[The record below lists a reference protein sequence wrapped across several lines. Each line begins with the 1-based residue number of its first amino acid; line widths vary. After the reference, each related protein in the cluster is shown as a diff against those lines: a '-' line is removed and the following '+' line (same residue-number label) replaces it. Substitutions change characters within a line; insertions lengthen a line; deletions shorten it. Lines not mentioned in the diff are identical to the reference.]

1 MLFVYFMCIIYT
13 TEGFNM
19 KNLAAQA
26 LAFQYKLILENAT
39 SLINTNNRPLDQ
51 IDKAL
56 GDMVLANQKLQLL
69 NKIVEENNPKAIAED
84 SESKQ

>member
-1 MLFVYFMCIIYT
+1 MLFVCFMCIIYT
-13 TEGFNM
+13 TEGFIM

-26 LAFQYKLILENAT
+26 LAFQYKLQLENAT

-69 NKIVEENNPKAIAED
+69 NRIVDENNPKEIAEPP
-84 SESKQ
+84 ESN

>member
-13 TEGFNM
+13 TEGFIM

-26 LAFQYKLILENAT
+26 LAFQYKLQLENAT

-56 GDMVLANQKLQLL
+56 GEMVLANQKLQLL
-69 NKIVEENNPKAIAED
+69 NRIVDENNPKEVD
-84 SESKQ
+84 TYENKE

>member
-13 TEGFNM
+13 TEGFIM

-69 NKIVEENNPKAIAED
+69 NRIVDENNPKEIAEPP
-84 SESKQ
+84 ESN

>member
-1 MLFVYFMCIIYT
+1 MCIIYT
-13 TEGFNM
+13 TEGFIM

-56 GDMVLANQKLQLL
+56 GEMVLANQKLQLL
-69 NKIVEENNPKAIAED
+69 NRIVDENNPKEIAEPP
-84 SESKQ
+84 ESN

>member
-1 MLFVYFMCIIYT
+1 MCIIYT

-26 LAFQYKLILENAT
+26 LAFQYKLQLENAT

-56 GDMVLANQKLQLL
+56 GEMVLANQKLQLL
-69 NKIVEENNPKAIAED
+69 NRIVDENNPKEIAEP
-84 SESKQ
+84 SESN

>member
-1 MLFVYFMCIIYT
+1 MYFMCIIYT
-13 TEGFNM
+13 TEGFIM

-26 LAFQYKLILENAT
+26 LAFQYKLQLENAT

-56 GDMVLANQKLQLL
+56 GEMVLANQKLQLL
-69 NKIVEENNPKAIAED
+69 NRIVDENNPKEIAEPP
-84 SESKQ
+84 ESN

>member
-1 MLFVYFMCIIYT
+1 VYNLYNR
-13 TEGFNM
+13 GFIM

-26 LAFQYKLILENAT
+26 LAFQYKLQLENAT

-56 GDMVLANQKLQLL
+56 GEMVLANQKLQLL
-69 NKIVEENNPKAIAED
+69 NRIVDENNPKEIAEP
-84 SESKQ
+84 SESN

>member
-13 TEGFNM
+13 TEGFIM

-26 LAFQYKLILENAT
+26 LAFQYKLQLENAT

-56 GDMVLANQKLQLL
+56 GEMVLANQKLQLL
-69 NKIVEENNPKAIAED
+69 NRIVDENNPKEIAEP
-84 SESKQ
+84 SESN

>member
-1 MLFVYFMCIIYT
+1 MCIIYT
-13 TEGFNM
+13 TEGFIM

-26 LAFQYKLILENAT
+26 LAFQYKLQLENAT

-56 GDMVLANQKLQLL
+56 GEMVLANQKLQLL
-69 NKIVEENNPKAIAED
+69 NRIVDENNPKEVD
-84 SESKQ
+84 TYENKE

>member
-1 MLFVYFMCIIYT
+1 VYNLYNR
-13 TEGFNM
+13 GFIM

-69 NKIVEENNPKAIAED
+69 NRIVDENNPKEIAEPP
-84 SESKQ
+84 ESN

>member
-1 MLFVYFMCIIYT
+1 VYFMCIIYT
-13 TEGFNM
+13 TEGFIM

-26 LAFQYKLILENAT
+26 LAFQYKLQLENAT

-56 GDMVLANQKLQLL
+56 GEMVLANQKLQLL
-69 NKIVEENNPKAIAED
+69 NRIVDENNPKEIAEP
-84 SESKQ
+84 SESN

>member
-1 MLFVYFMCIIYT
+1 
-13 TEGFNM
+13 M

-69 NKIVEENNPKAIAED
+69 NKIVQENNPEAIAED
-84 SESKQ
+84 SESK

>member
-1 MLFVYFMCIIYT
+1 MFYVYNLYNR
-13 TEGFNM
+13 GFNM

-26 LAFQYKLILENAT
+26 LAFQYKLQLENAT

-56 GDMVLANQKLQLL
+56 GEMVLANQKLQLL
-69 NKIVEENNPKAIAED
+69 NRIVDENNPKEIAEP
-84 SESKQ
+84 SESN

>member
-1 MLFVYFMCIIYT
+1 
-13 TEGFNM
+13 M

-26 LAFQYKLILENAT
+26 LAFQYKLQLENAT

-56 GDMVLANQKLQLL
+56 GEMVLANQKLQLL
-69 NKIVEENNPKAIAED
+69 NRIVDENNPKEVD
-84 SESKQ
+84 TYENKE

>member
-1 MLFVYFMCIIYT
+1 
-13 TEGFNM
+13 M

-26 LAFQYKLILENAT
+26 LAFQYKLQLENAT

-56 GDMVLANQKLQLL
+56 GEMVLANQKLQLL
-69 NKIVEENNPKAIAED
+69 NRIVDENNPKEIAER
-84 SESKQ
+84 SESN

>member
-1 MLFVYFMCIIYT
+1 MYFMCIIYT
-13 TEGFNM
+13 TEGFIM

-26 LAFQYKLILENAT
+26 LAFQYKLQLENAT

-69 NKIVEENNPKAIAED
+69 NRIVDENNPKEIAEP
-84 SESKQ
+84 SESN

>member
-1 MLFVYFMCIIYT
+1 
-13 TEGFNM
+13 M

-69 NKIVEENNPKAIAED
+69 NRIVDENNPKEIAEPP
-84 SESKQ
+84 ESN

>member
-1 MLFVYFMCIIYT
+1 MYFMCIIYT
-13 TEGFNM
+13 TEGFIM

-56 GDMVLANQKLQLL
+56 GEMVLANQKLQLL
-69 NKIVEENNPKAIAED
+69 NRIVDENNPKEIAEP
-84 SESKQ
+84 SESN

>member
-1 MLFVYFMCIIYT
+1 
-13 TEGFNM
+13 M

-69 NKIVEENNPKAIAED
+69 NKIVQENNPEAIAED

>member
-1 MLFVYFMCIIYT
+1 MYFVCIIYT
-13 TEGFNM
+13 TEGFIM

-26 LAFQYKLILENAT
+26 LAFQYKLQLENAT

-56 GDMVLANQKLQLL
+56 GEMVLANQKLQLL
-69 NKIVEENNPKAIAED
+69 NRIVDENNPKEIAEP
-84 SESKQ
+84 SESN

>member
-13 TEGFNM
+13 TEGFNI

-26 LAFQYKLILENAT
+26 LAFQYKLQLENAT

-56 GDMVLANQKLQLL
+56 GEMVLANQKLQLL
-69 NKIVEENNPKAIAED
+69 NRIVDENNPKEIAEP
-84 SESKQ
+84 SESN

>member
-1 MLFVYFMCIIYT
+1 MLFVCFMCIIYT
-13 TEGFNM
+13 TEGFTM

-56 GDMVLANQKLQLL
+56 GEMVLANQKLQLL
-69 NKIVEENNPKAIAED
+69 NRIVDENNPKEIAEPP
-84 SESKQ
+84 ESN

>member
-1 MLFVYFMCIIYT
+1 MYNLYNR
-13 TEGFNM
+13 GFNM

-26 LAFQYKLILENAT
+26 LEFQYKLILENAT

>member
-26 LAFQYKLILENAT
+26 LAFQYKLQLENAT

-56 GDMVLANQKLQLL
+56 GEMVLANQKLQLL
-69 NKIVEENNPKAIAED
+69 NRIVDENNPKEIAEP
-84 SESKQ
+84 SESN

>member
-69 NKIVEENNPKAIAED
+69 NKIVEENNPKEIAED
-84 SESKQ
+84 SESK

>member
-1 MLFVYFMCIIYT
+1 
-13 TEGFNM
+13 M

-26 LAFQYKLILENAT
+26 LAFQYKLQLENAT

-56 GDMVLANQKLQLL
+56 GEMVLANQKLQLL
-69 NKIVEENNPKAIAED
+69 NRIVDENNPKEIAEP
-84 SESKQ
+84 SESN

>member
-1 MLFVYFMCIIYT
+1 
-13 TEGFNM
+13 M

>member
-1 MLFVYFMCIIYT
+1 MLFVCFMCIIYT
-13 TEGFNM
+13 TEGFTM

-56 GDMVLANQKLQLL
+56 GEMVLANQKLQLL
-69 NKIVEENNPKAIAED
+69 NRIVDENNPKEVD
-84 SESKQ
+84 TYENKE

>member
-13 TEGFNM
+13 TEGFIM

-56 GDMVLANQKLQLL
+56 GEMVLANQKLQLL
-69 NKIVEENNPKAIAED
+69 NRIVDENNPKEIAEP
-84 SESKQ
+84 SESN